1 MYMLTH
7 RTQREAEK
15 KSLSNI
21 VFFKYVDNRPVTW
34 NMKMG
39 RPNSVSMI
47 IWKKL
52 TKDLLSVI
60 KGGLIFTATLSIYS
74 YILGIILL
82 LKKQGL

>member
-1 MYMLTH
+1 
-7 RTQREAEK
+7 
-15 KSLSNI
+15 
-21 VFFKYVDNRPVTW
+21 
-34 NMKMG
+34 MKMG

-52 TKDLLSVI
+52 TKDLFSVI